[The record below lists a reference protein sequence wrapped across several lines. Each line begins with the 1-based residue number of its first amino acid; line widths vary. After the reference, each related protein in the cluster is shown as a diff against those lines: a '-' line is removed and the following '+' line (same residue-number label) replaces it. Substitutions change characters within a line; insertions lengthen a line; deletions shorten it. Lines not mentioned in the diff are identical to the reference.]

1 MMLSHSE
8 KGIKVVNFED
18 LGAGASY
25 SDLTINELF
34 ETPLI
39 KSKNILW
46 EVNIFS
52 LEKEFENAREHKS
65 SKKLNAVLLSFR
77 YR

>member
-25 SDLTINELF
+25 SDLTTMNF
-34 ETPLI
+34 ETTLI

-46 EVNIFS
+46 EVIF
-52 LEKEFENAREHKS
+52 
-65 SKKLNAVLLSFR
+65 FR
-77 YR
+77 